1 MPPSPPP
8 PLTPEQAAAIQ
19 RAIDRSLRPIH
30 ERLDR
35 GAEKMDAQGEGI
47 GALRQELAAN
57 TATTNEVRE
66 LLAVGK
72 SGLKV
77 LGWLGLAGKWL
88 GTLATA
94 GVAIYAAIYA
104 VTHNGQLPPK
114 P

>member
-1 MPPSPPP
+1 MSATP
-8 PLTPEQAAAIQ
+8 PLTPEQTAAIQ
-19 RAIDRSLRPIH
+19 RAIDKSLKPIH
-30 ERLDR
+30 ERLDL
-35 GAEKMDAQGEGI
+35 GAKKMDAQGEGI

-77 LGWLGLAGKWL
+77 LGWLGSAGKWL

-94 GVAIYAAIYA
+94 GVALYAFFYAI
-104 VTHNGQLPPK
+104 THGGQLPPK